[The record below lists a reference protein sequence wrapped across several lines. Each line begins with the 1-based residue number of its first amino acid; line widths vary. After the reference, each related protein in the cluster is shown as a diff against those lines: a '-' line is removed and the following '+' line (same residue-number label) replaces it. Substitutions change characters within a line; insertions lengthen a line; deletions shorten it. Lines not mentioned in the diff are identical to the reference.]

1 MILNVSSPQ
10 PAHPNLLPGGA
21 TRRGLCLSAV
31 VCPGRA
37 PGRAPLRGLCLARV
51 VCPGRAPG
59 RVPLRGLCL
68 AGVVCPGQA
77 PGRVPLWGLF
87 LAGVGCRS
95 RGPVVLQSLSPA
107 VLGNLATGGPTGRP
121 GVGRGG
127 AVGWRS
133 ASWPS
138 LAGWPRRRRR

>member
-31 VCPGRA
+31 VCPGRV
-37 PGRAPLRGLCLARV
+37 PVRGLC
-51 VCPGRAPG
+51 
-59 RVPLRGLCL
+59 
-68 AGVVCPGQA
+68 
-77 PGRVPLWGLF
+77 

-95 RGPVVLQSLSPA
+95 RVPVRGLCLAGVGCRSRVPLRGLSRA
-107 VLGNLATGGPTGRP
+107 VLGNLAAGGPTGRP

-127 AVGWRS
+127 AVGWGS

-138 LAGWPRRRRR
+138 LAGRPRRRRRWACSAATVRLTS